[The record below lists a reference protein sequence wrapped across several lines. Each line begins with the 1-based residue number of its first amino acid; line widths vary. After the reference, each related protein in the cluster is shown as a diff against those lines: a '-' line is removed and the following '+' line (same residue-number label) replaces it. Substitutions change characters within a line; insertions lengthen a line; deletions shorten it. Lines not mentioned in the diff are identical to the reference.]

1 MNTFSNFY
9 HISDHYH
16 FVIEIRIY
24 VLVFCREYL
33 SSTLMIFFQHDKD
46 LFHTKI
52 VSRSTRA
59 CIPPFIRQVVSYT
72 CGKDFFSEINLMY
85 KNRQDDD
92 ILIWENRVFS
102 LSMLSRTCLIL
113 KVPAQHLIPIK
124 WWDKMNKII
133 INIFSNYLL
142 K

>member
-1 MNTFSNFY
+1 M
-9 HISDHYH
+9 
-16 FVIEIRIY
+16 
-24 VLVFCREYL
+24 
-33 SSTLMIFFQHDKD
+33 
-46 LFHTKI
+46 FHTKI

-113 KVPAQHLIPIK
+113 KVLAQNLIPIK

-142 K
+142 KLESKIVLWFIQVLLWICVAINIINIISNGLTFDTLRIHLISE